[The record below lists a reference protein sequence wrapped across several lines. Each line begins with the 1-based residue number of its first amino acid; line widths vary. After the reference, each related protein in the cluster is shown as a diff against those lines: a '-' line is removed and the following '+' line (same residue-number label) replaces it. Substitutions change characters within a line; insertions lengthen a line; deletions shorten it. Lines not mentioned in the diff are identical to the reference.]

1 MDTITLTVSPRS
13 TDQRAAVLRR
23 QKLIP
28 MEIYGHGFDNQHVQ
42 VDYQTFRRT
51 FEKATYSTIMH
62 VTVEGAKDAVPVL
75 VQDVQYHPVTD
86 EITHVDLHAIRMD
99 EKVQTHISLSFV
111 GDSEAI
117 KQGALLSTL
126 KHQLEVSCLPGDLVH
141 EIEVDLSALAEVGD
155 VIRVGDLTIPKG
167 LEVFDT
173 DEEPIVTAVE
183 PRVVEETEAEEEA
196 GAEEGAEGEEG
207 AEKTEGDG
215 EKEE

>member
-13 TDQRAAVLRR
+13 TDERAARLRR
-23 QKLIP
+23 QNLIP
-28 MEIYGHGFDNQHVQ
+28 LEIYGHGFENIHAQ

-62 VTVEGAKDAVPVL
+62 ITVEGADKAVPVL
-75 VQDVQYHPVTD
+75 VQDVQYHPVSD

-99 EKVQTHISLSFV
+99 EKVQTNISLSFV

-126 KHQLEVSCLPGDLVH
+126 KHQLDVTCLPGDLVH
-141 EIEVDLSALAEVGD
+141 EIEVDLTALAEVGD

-167 LEVFDT
+167 LEVHDT

-183 PRVVEETEAEEEA
+183 PRVVEEVEEEA
-196 GAEEGAEGEEG
+196 AVGEESEEG
-207 AEKTEGDG
+207 AEKTEGDEEKG
-215 EKEE
+215 E